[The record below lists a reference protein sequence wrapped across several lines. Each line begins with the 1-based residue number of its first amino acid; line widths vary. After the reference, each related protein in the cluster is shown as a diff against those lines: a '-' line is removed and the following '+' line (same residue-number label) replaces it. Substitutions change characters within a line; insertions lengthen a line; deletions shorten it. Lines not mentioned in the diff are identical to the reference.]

1 MLEITKVVIKTYLA
15 LKGPKLGNMINVNE
29 SDVARSERLI
39 KKPTSTH
46 SICLAVVAAAVAAA
60 AAAAAAGCSKVALKQ
75 R

>member
-1 MLEITKVVIKTYLA
+1 MCA
-15 LKGPKLGNMINVNE
+15 RPPNGNMINVNE
-29 SDVARSERLI
+29 SDVTRSEGLI

-46 SICLAVVAAAVAAA
+46 NICIAVVAAAVAAAA